1 MGTVIETVATTPER
15 VFAILADGWTYSGW
29 VVGCSH
35 IRNVDLDWPAPGTRI
50 HHSVGVWPATIEDTT
65 SVVEIDPGKRLVL
78 EARVWPVGKARVA
91 FTLEDLGGETRV
103 TMEEET
109 TGGPGK
115 ALQNRVTDPLLDKRN
130 EESLARL
137 FAMAVHRGP
146 AIYPERD
153 GSPEG

>member
-1 MGTVIETVATTPER
+1 MVTCTVATSPDR

-35 IRNVDLDWPAPGTRI
+35 IRNVDAGFPAPGTKI

-65 SVVEIDPGKRLVL
+65 ESVEVEDGKRLVL
-78 EARVWPVGKARVA
+78 EARVWPLGKAKVV
-91 FTLEDLGGETRV
+91 FTLEAQGDETVVR
-103 TMEEET
+103 MEEES

-115 ALQNRVTDPLLDKRN
+115 VLQNAVTDPVLDKRN

-137 FAMAVHRGP
+137 FAMAIHRGP
-146 AIYPERD
+146 AVYPELR
-153 GSPEG
+153 P

>member
-1 MGTVIETVATTPER
+1 MGTVTRTVDTTPDR
-15 VFAILADGWTYSGW
+15 VFAVLADGWTYSGW

-35 IRNVDLDWPAPGTRI
+35 IRNVDAGFPAPGTKI

-65 SVVEIDPGKRLVL
+65 EAVEVEDGKRLVL
-78 EARVWPVGKARVA
+78 EARVWPVGKAKVA
-91 FTLEDLGGETRV
+91 FTLVADGDGTVV

-109 TGGPGK
+109 TGGPGRV
-115 ALQNRVTDPLLDKRN
+115 LQNPVTDPVLDKRN

-146 AIYPERD
+146 AVYPELQ
-153 GSPEG
+153 P

>member
-1 MGTVIETVATTPER
+1 MGMITRTVATSPDR
-15 VFAILADGWTYSGW
+15 VFAVLADGWTYSGW

-35 IRNVDLDWPAPGTRI
+35 IRNVDAGFPAPGTKI

-65 SVVEIDPGKRLVL
+65 EVVEVEDGKRLVL
-78 EARVWPVGKARVA
+78 EARVWPVGRAKVV
-91 FTLEDLGGETRV
+91 FTLATQGDETVV

-115 ALQNRVTDPLLDKRN
+115 VLQNPVTDPVLDKRN

-146 AIYPERD
+146 AVYPDLR
-153 GSPEG
+153 P

>member
-1 MGTVIETVATTPER
+1 MGTVIRTVATTPDR

-35 IRNVDLDWPAPGTRI
+35 IRNVDRGFPAPGTKI

-65 SVVEIDPGKRLVL
+65 EAVESEPDRRLVL
-78 EARVWPVGKARVA
+78 EARVWPVGKAKVA
-91 FTLEDLGGETRV
+91 FTLEGRGDETVV
-103 TMEEET
+103 TMVEEAT
-109 TGGPGK
+109 DGAGR
-115 ALQNRVTDPLLDKRN
+115 ALQNKVTDPVLDKRN

-146 AIYPERD
+146 AIYPELD
-153 GSPEG
+153 GE

>member
-1 MGTVIETVATTPER
+1 MITRTVATSPDR
-15 VFAILADGWTYSGW
+15 VFAVLADGWTYSGW

-35 IRNVDLDWPAPGTRI
+35 IRNVDAGFPAPGTKI

-65 SVVEIDPGKRLVL
+65 EVVEVEDGKRLVL
-78 EARVWPVGKARVA
+78 EARVWPVGRAKVV
-91 FTLEDLGGETRV
+91 FTLATQGDETVV
-103 TMEEET
+103 TMEEES

-115 ALQNRVTDPLLDKRN
+115 VLQNPVTDPVLDKRN

-146 AIYPERD
+146 AVYPDLR
-153 GSPEG
+153 P